1 MDRLGKLEM
10 ITERLMRRTHKKAIG
25 LITPYPISNA
35 VFGDKVEGIILR
47 YMFPCDGV
55 ISKGMIRFGVKPK
68 KEVTVKV
75 EIFNDERTS
84 SKGFV
89 VDRKVLAV
97 EPNLS
102 VSGGDCLTVSISPSE
117 MPITEV
123 WIAFLWTPTTSDVE
137 VKSFLITELEKDVE
151 AQKVKSLEG
160 SMGDPDI
167 EKTLGG

>member
-1 MDRLGKLEM
+1 MDRLEKLEM

-35 VFGDKVEGIILR
+35 VFGESIEGVVLR

-75 EIFNDERTS
+75 EIFNDEKSS

-89 VDRKVLAV
+89 VDRKLLAV

-102 VSGGDCLTVSISPSE
+102 VSGGDCLTVSISSSE
-117 MPITEV
+117 VPVTEV
-123 WIAFLWTPTTSDVE
+123 WIAFLWTPLVKDVE
-137 VKSFLITELEKDVE
+137 AKSFLITELEKDVE
-151 AQKVKSLEG
+151 EQKVKSLEG
-160 SMGDPDI
+160 SMSDPDI
-167 EKTLGG
+167 DKVLGS